1 MSDIQTLNRVGT
13 LMARVRRVILDAS
26 DFSDGLNQALAQVCQ
41 AMSLNGATLLQTAP
55 ENKATILA
63 DCWLNEG
70 QSFIGRSFVLNPNTQ
85 WHRLLS
91 QGQCLLLSDIS
102 SDEEEGFA
110 GFVKARASKIGTIY
124 PLMSKN
130 GLSGLLCLHPKES
143 SESSEEMKAVAQ
155 FIAEEMLLLLNQQN
169 LSSGSSTNPA
179 YSMEDLTRQLS
190 EERLMRHII
199 SKLHLSLD
207 KDVILQ
213 TAVDC
218 LGRALSAT
226 FCLVVRADMPIHAQ
240 VTHEYADAASSPL
253 GLGRTEHLP
262 ANIVSCFKQ
271 RTAAIGSMSGQMPF
285 NELGQQDMDYW
296 RANDIK
302 TLLGTPITFHG
313 VHHGVLLVLDCRRAR
328 AFSESEIV
336 VLETVA
342 QQAAISVNHADLL
355 AQIKDQ
361 LYKMNVITTLTQQLT
376 TALEMV
382 GHGSRP
388 QTDEEGKAIPAIRL
402 SQREMEVLR
411 LIAQGLANREIAQR
425 LFLTESTVELHAS
438 RIRKKLKLKSRTA
451 LVKYACDNHLV

>member
-41 AMSLNGATLLQTAP
+41 AMSLNGATLVQIAP
-55 ENKATILA
+55 ENKAIILA
-63 DCWLNEG
+63 DYWLNGG
-70 QSFIGRSFVLNPNTQ
+70 QIFIGRSFALNPDTQ

-91 QGQCLLLSDIS
+91 QGQCLMLSDIS
-102 SDEEEGFA
+102 SDDGFA
-110 GFVKARASKIGTIY
+110 GFVKARANEIGTIY

-130 GLSGLLCLHPKES
+130 ELSGLLCLHPKDR
-143 SESSEEMKAVAQ
+143 SESNEEMKAVAQ
-155 FIAEEMLLLLNQQN
+155 IIAEEMLLLLRQQN
-169 LSSGSSTNPA
+169 LPNGNSSSLA
-179 YSMEDLTRQLS
+179 YSMEDLTNQLS
-190 EERLMRHII
+190 DERLMRHII

-207 KDVILQ
+207 KDVVLQ

-218 LGRALSAT
+218 LGRALSVS
-226 FCLVVRADMPIHAQ
+226 FCLVERADMPGHAL

-253 GLGRTEHLP
+253 GLGRTDHLP

-271 RTAAIGSMSGQMPF
+271 RTAAIGSMDGQMPF
-285 NELGQQDMDYW
+285 GELGQQEMEYLHI
-296 RANDIK
+296 NDIK

-313 VHHGVLLVLDCRRAR
+313 IHHGVLLVIDCRRPR
-328 AFSESEIV
+328 SFSEREIV
-336 VLETVA
+336 ILETVA

-355 AQIKDQ
+355 GQIKDQ

-376 TALEMV
+376 NALELV
-382 GHGSRP
+382 GHGAR
-388 QTDEEGKAIPAIRL
+388 QHTDEAGGTTPAIRL

-411 LIAQGLANREIAQR
+411 LIAQGMSNREIAQR